1 MRPLGG
7 KRGMRPCVASTHLS
21 VTREFIKQLTK
32 ARAAPATVVR
42 TYASVRHFA
51 RWIHNQVQP

>member
-1 MRPLGG
+1 LVKLYGHDRPEEWY
-7 KRGMRPCVASTHLS
+7 LS